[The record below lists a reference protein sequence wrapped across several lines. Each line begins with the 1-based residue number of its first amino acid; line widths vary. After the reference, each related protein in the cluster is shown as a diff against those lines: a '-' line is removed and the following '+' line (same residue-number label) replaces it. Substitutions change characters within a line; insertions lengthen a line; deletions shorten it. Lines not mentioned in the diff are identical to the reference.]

1 MHAHSDDDA
10 DDDEVEDM
18 SYRDRLSRA
27 QELQAGAG
35 RAAAQGVL
43 AAAAAGLTELRTSV
57 TS

>member
-35 RAAAQGVL
+35 RAAAQGEL

>member
-1 MHAHSDDDA
+1 MHSDDA
-10 DDDEVEDM
+10 DDEVEDM

-35 RAAAQGVL
+35 RAAAQGEL